1 MSPDYTIK
9 VIANPRKLF
18 PGYITQVRQEHVL
31 ADGATE
37 SVWLVSAVILLS
49 APCVVKVLRR
59 LGLMVCERL
68 MGMILMML
76 SVQMLLDGIS
86 NYLK

>member
-1 MSPDYTIK
+1 MSW
-9 VIANPRKLF
+9 LMM
-18 PGYITQVRQEHVL
+18 L
-31 ADGATE
+31 L

-49 APCVVKVLRR
+49 APSVVKVLRR

>member
-1 MSPDYTIK
+1 MM
-9 VIANPRKLF
+9 L
-18 PGYITQVRQEHVL
+18 L
-31 ADGATE
+31 

-49 APCVVKVLRR
+49 APSVVKVLRR

>member
-1 MSPDYTIK
+1 MSPAYTIK

-37 SVWLVSAVILLS
+37 SLAGIGSDPAERPVRGESPEVPAADAERGAAIAVT
-49 APCVVKVLRR
+49 VTGQR
-59 LGLMVCERL
+59 LNTGGHL
-68 MGMILMML
+68 
-76 SVQMLLDGIS
+76 
-86 NYLK
+86 